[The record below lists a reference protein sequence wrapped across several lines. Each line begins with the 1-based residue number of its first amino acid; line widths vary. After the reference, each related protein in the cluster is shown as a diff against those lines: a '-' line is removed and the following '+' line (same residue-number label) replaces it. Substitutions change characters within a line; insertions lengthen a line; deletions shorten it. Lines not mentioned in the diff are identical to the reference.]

1 MSRRSHRVTV
11 NLDTRGLTDIPERE
25 LNAILRGADDIIGT
39 GGRSLLTRILRG
51 SASKPVLENGLDES
65 PSYGYFRELSNDDT
79 LARIDWTILNGYL
92 HIDYSHR
99 LPFLV
104 FTEKGWEIAREIR
117 ANELL
122 EGIAV
127 AISEGPPYRMEHL
140 KDRDREMIFLLLDK
154 IEATGDPAFVP
165 PLRAWQKIDYKKV
178 QIRIRQVTRELER
191 IDVG

>member
-1 MSRRSHRVTV
+1 VSRRSHRVTV

>member
-65 PSYGYFRELSNDDT
+65 PSYGYFRDLSNDDT

>member
-1 MSRRSHRVTV
+1 VSRRSHRVTV

-65 PSYGYFRELSNDDT
+65 PSYGYFRDLSNDDT

>member
-1 MSRRSHRVTV
+1 VSRRSHRVTV

-39 GGRSLLTRILRG
+39 GGRSPLTRILRG

-65 PSYGYFRELSNDDT
+65 PSYGYFRDLSNDDT